1 MKRSVSV
8 LALVLYGMSLTLA
21 QTPKSGTPAQKPTTA
36 TQKASQPKFKAIWEP
51 VNYKE
56 DLKLTNVRF
65 VSEQEGWVTGEHG
78 TILYTKNGGETWTP
92 QLGGDPQS
100 ADATIDNPRFV
111 NPTHGWA
118 TQNNK
123 LLRTT
128 DGQTWGEIGKLGDQY
143 GIWVEYT
150 FASDNVGLEIRGVGD
165 IAQSQDSGKTW
176 KPVLPQC
183 AAKMEVQGLTR
194 QVACTLKSMHFPS
207 PMVGYA
213 IGTAAR
219 ALFVEKTIDGGRTW
233 QVFVTPDVAS
243 ENSTS
248 FRQEVFFTSVNA
260 GFVTMDDGK
269 ILATTDG
276 GQNWH
281 GLAGSAWG
289 KIKFADPEVGWSFNY
304 NKLTYTVNG
313 GKTWSSRD
321 LRFPANVVA
330 FSLPSRQRGYVVG
343 DHGMI
348 YRYRVV
354 PIDYTSKGMIEAPMM
369 PEVPATQGSPN

>member
-1 MKRSVSV
+1 MKCIRETFPVFV
-8 LALVLYGMSLTLA
+8 LMLLGLVYAGSAPPTA
-21 QTPKSGTPAQKPTTA
+21 AAQKAP
-36 TQKASQPKFKAIWEP
+36 QPKFKAIFEP

-65 VSEQEGWVTGEHG
+65 VSEQEGWVTGDHG

-128 DGQTWGEIGKLGDQY
+128 DGQSWGEMGKLGDQY

-150 FASDNVGLEIRGVGD
+150 FASDKVGLEILGDGHD

-176 KPVLPQC
+176 KPVLKC
-183 AAKMEVQGLTR
+183 AAQMEVQGLTR
-194 QVACTLKSMHFPS
+194 QVACTLKSMHFAS

-233 QVFVTPDVAS
+233 QVFVTPDVAT

-248 FRQEVFFTSVNA
+248 FRQEVFFTSVNT

-281 GLAGSAWG
+281 GLSGSAWG
-289 KIKFADPEVGWSFNY
+289 KIKFADSEVGWSFNY

-321 LRFPANVVA
+321 LRFPTNVVA

-354 PIDYTSKGMIEAPMM
+354 PINYTSKGMIEAPMM
-369 PEVPATQGSPN
+369 PEASTTPSSIN